1 MGQKCR
7 FLLKSVKNICIIQ
20 LKSVILQRKKVLK
33 SVKVYVV
40 PQDFGIF
47 GGVSAFGE

>member
-1 MGQKCR
+1 M
-7 FLLKSVKNICIIQ
+7 KSVKNICIIQ
-20 LKSVILQRKKVLK
+20 LKSVILQREKVLK
-33 SVKVYVV
+33 SVKAYVV